1 MSWKEEIKKGIADK
15 EVARLGGDMDAMLKY
30 ATLEILHLVVGGDD
44 KAYEKALKNQS
55 LKDSIKEII
64 NETRLRIN
72 KKYKE

>member
-30 ATLEILHLVVGGDD
+30 AMLEILHLVVGDD
-44 KAYEKALKNQS
+44 QATYVKALKNQS